1 MEVIKWFIE
10 FVLHIDK
17 HLSVIV
23 ATYHTWSYLI
33 LFTIIFCETGLVV
46 TPLLPGDSLLF
57 AAGAIAAT
65 GSLSYPVLI
74 VIVLCAAFAGDN
86 TNYFVG
92 KLLGKKIYEKDYK
105 LIKKDYIIKT
115 HNFYEKHGCKTV
127 IIARFIPIIRTF
139 APFVAGA
146 GSMKYPRFIAFS
158 IIGTAMWTFTFVSLG
173 YFLANNAFVKSH
185 FYIVVLAL
193 ILIPAIPAV
202 YTFLKHAFA
211 KKKASL

>member
-1 MEVIKWFIE
+1 MEFIKWFIDV
-10 FVLHIDK
+10 VLHIDK
-17 HLSVIV
+17 HLFEIV
-23 ATYHTWSYLI
+23 ATYDTWSYLI

-65 GSLSYPVLI
+65 GSLSYPALI
-74 VIVLCAAFAGDN
+74 VIVLFAAFAGDN

-92 KLLGKKIYEKDYK
+92 RLLGKKIYEKDYK

-115 HNFYEKHGCKTV
+115 HNFYEKHGGKTV

-158 IIGTAMWTFTFVSLG
+158 ILGTAMWTFTFVSLG
-173 YFLANNAFVKSH
+173 YFFANNAFVKSH
-185 FYIVVLAL
+185 FSIVVLAL
-193 ILIPAIPAV
+193 ILIPAIPAL

-211 KKKASL
+211 KKKE